1 MSTCFFVAG
10 ISNCA
15 EVETGIQH
23 IIADV
28 IAKDKEV
35 MEEIRKMYVLTFL
48 THRHR
53 ALYIFNVKIVSCTV
67 ESRFV
72 KINLL

>member
-1 MSTCFFVAG
+1 LFFFVAG

-35 MEEIRKMYVLTFL
+35 MEEIRKMYILTFFY
-48 THRHR
+48 TSPQSSVH
-53 ALYIFNVKIVSCTV
+53 F
-67 ESRFV
+67 
-72 KINLL
+72 